1 MIYLMKRIFFSLI
14 FIVMLSSCY
23 HEVSNEVNVP
33 DRLLSNDSIVIVLT
47 EIQLAEGAL
56 THKRFSH
63 AVTTDE
69 KDRYYAYIYRKFN
82 LPPESLKENL
92 DYYNSKPDQMIA
104 IYDKVLEN
112 LSKLQAKL
120 ALEMK
125 RVEKAKED
133 SLILIDT
140 TVYVRKTIPEINKD
154 SLDKIILW

>member
-14 FIVMLSSCY
+14 FIGMLSSCY
-23 HEVSNEVNVP
+23 HEVSNEVKVP
-33 DRLLSNDSIVIVLT
+33 GRLLSNDSIVIVLT

-63 AVTTDE
+63 TATTDE
-69 KDRYYAYIYRKFN
+69 KERYYAYIYRKFN
-82 LPPESLKENL
+82 LTPELLKENL
-92 DYYNSKPDQMIA
+92 DYYNSNPEQMIA

-112 LSKLQAKL
+112 LSILQAEL
-120 ALEMK
+120 TLEMK

-133 SLILIDT
+133 SLLSIDT

-154 SLDKIILW
+154 SLDKIIPW